1 MTIGGDSSSGDIM
14 AADEMPLVLTS
25 FPAWGMVRTGCD
37 MDATDGLEES
47 LGRAEG
53 GEDLA

>member
-37 MDATDGLEES
+37 IDTTDGLEES